1 MGKQNMDKGKL
12 IRQRFTSEELKAM
25 SRNASK
31 TKNKYQHYG
40 VKRSDGQYEYVSRG
54 NIIKFKELH
63 KLCKKY
69 GYKWQY
75 IGELTCSLKRLKPDE
90 VIYEKCSLKTALK
103 YLRKIKVEQKKKTKS
118 EHNN

>member
-1 MGKQNMDKGKL
+1 MEKQNIDKE
-12 IRQRFTSEELKAM
+12 RFKKQSYTSDELKTM

-40 VKRSDGQYEYVSRG
+40 VARSDGQYEYVSRG

-75 IGELTCSLKRLKPDE
+75 ISDLTCSLKRVKPDE
-90 VIYEKCSLKTALK
+90 VIYEKCSLKIALK
-103 YLRKIKVEQKKKTKS
+103 YLRKIKAEQKKKK
-118 EHNN
+118 